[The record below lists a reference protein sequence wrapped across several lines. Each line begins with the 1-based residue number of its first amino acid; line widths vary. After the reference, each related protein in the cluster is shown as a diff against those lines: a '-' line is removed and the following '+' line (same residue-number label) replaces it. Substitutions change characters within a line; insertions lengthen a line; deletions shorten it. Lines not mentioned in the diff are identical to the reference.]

1 MSITDALYTT
11 IRTDHFKLEEML
23 SRIEFFYAKG
33 EVSDVDRENLIYAAR
48 QHAADAMEID
58 PKAEIQALVLR
69 INDIEKRLKAV
80 EEQLQPEP
88 GPEPEPEPDI
98 PDYVQPTGAHD
109 AYNIGDRV
117 RYQGKIWES
126 TINGNVWAP
135 DVYPAGWKEIEVND
149 AEEGA
154 DE

>member
-1 MSITDALYTT
+1 MSITDALFTT

-33 EVSDVDRENLIYAAR
+33 EVSDTDRANLIFAAR
-48 QHAADAMEID
+48 QHAADAMDID

-69 INDIEKRLKAV
+69 INELEKRLKAV

-88 GPEPEPEPDI
+88 EPEPEPEPDI

-109 AYNIGDRV
+109 AYNIGDKV
-117 RYQGKIWES
+117 KYKDRYYECKM
-126 TINGNVWAP
+126 NGCVWAP
-135 DVYPAGWKEIEVND
+135 DVYPAAWEEIFPNED
-149 AEEGA
+149 GDEE
-154 DE
+154 

>member
-109 AYNIGDRV
+109 AYNIGDRM

-135 DVYPAGWKEIEVND
+135 DIYPAGWKEIVPN
-149 AEEGA
+149 AEEAGA
-154 DE
+154 EE